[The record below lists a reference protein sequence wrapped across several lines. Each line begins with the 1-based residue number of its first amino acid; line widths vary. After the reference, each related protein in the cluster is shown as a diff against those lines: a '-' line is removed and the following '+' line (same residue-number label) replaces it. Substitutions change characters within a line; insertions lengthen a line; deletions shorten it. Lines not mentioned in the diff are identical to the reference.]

1 MHMVQPMPLP
11 LTVSCFTKIQI
22 GFTILVLAHPGS
34 PGQRAIKRVCVCVC
48 ILTVKLQSVMLCT
61 YLELSTCSHSFYR
74 STFKRHLKFYLF
86 QSADRRTRTHTDTGP
101 QSVPTLAQRR
111 AGNWLVHL
119 QVSIMG
125 NMRKTR
131 CRAKPNVSTLAAC
144 VQRISSV
151 DKTDRNSLPWQRP
164 LRDRKTNF
172 RLFISSQ
179 SSTNSENLAKI
190 GPVVIL

>member
-1 MHMVQPMPLP
+1 
-11 LTVSCFTKIQI
+11 
-22 GFTILVLAHPGS
+22 
-34 PGQRAIKRVCVCVC
+34 
-48 ILTVKLQSVMLCT
+48 MLCYAPT
-61 YLELSTCSHSFYR
+61 WNSLPAHIR
-74 STFKRHLKFYLF
+74 SIDPPLNATENSISSSLPTDGHEHIET
-86 QSADRRTRTHTDTGP
+86 QTDTRP